1 MRGDI
6 LLLIYPKQ
14 GWSKVKRVSLM
25 VKISYSSRVMKYS
38 MMISVLLLWESAYIF
53 FYIIQQRG

>member
-1 MRGDI
+1 MAGDI
-6 LLLIYPKQ
+6 LRSIYPRQ
-14 GWSKVKRVSLM
+14 GWSKAKRVSLM